1 VEVNTLPVLLQ
12 DVTYALRRLR
22 KSPGFTVTAVLTL
35 ALGIGANTAIFTLIY
50 VVMLKSLP
58 VSAPEQLYRIGDN
71 DNCCVWGGLQN
82 DGWGEFSYPFFQY
95 MQENTPEFEEM
106 AAFQANEPRISV
118 RRSGSDS
125 PAEPFDGEF
134 VSGTYFST
142 FGVPPFAGRLFTSQ
156 DDTPSAVPVVVMSYH
171 AWQEH
176 FGLDPSLVGSTV
188 MVDGQPFIVVGIAPP
203 GFYGDRLRA
212 DPPDFYFPI
221 AFEPLL
227 MQQSSVLHVANQ
239 SWLYVIGRMRPGAR
253 PSQVEAKLTGEL
265 RQWLPTLASHFTSQ
279 QIAKIPKQ
287 FIKIGPG
294 GSGVVSLRNNFK
306 TGLYLLIASSALVLL
321 IACAN
326 LANLLL
332 ARGAARRQQ
341 TALQL
346 AIGATRARLIL
357 ASLTESV
364 LLACIGGA
372 AGLFLAY
379 LGSRTIL
386 LIAFRGAKIIP
397 IDTSPSLPVLGF
409 AFLLS
414 LITGIIFGAA
424 PSWVSSHSDPA
435 EALRGAN
442 RSTRDHSALP
452 QKSLIVAQAA
462 FSLLLLVMAGLV
474 TQSLRNVEHLNFG
487 FQPKGRLIV
496 IINPLNAGYKPEQL
510 PALYQQLRDR
520 LHQLPGVLGV
530 SYSLYSPQD
539 GDSWSDAIYIR
550 GRSLESTEGKDV
562 AWLRVGP
569 DYFKTIGT
577 PLLRGRVI
585 GEEDTPTSP
594 QVAVVDETFARTF
607 FPGEDPIG
615 KHFGYPQLGHS
626 GDIEIVGVVK
636 DTQYRNPTSTE
647 KQEPMFFR
655 AFFQTTHFDEPTYQR
670 SEVES
675 EYIAPIELQV
685 TGRAESLAPQVR
697 QTLASI
703 DPNLSIVEMRSL
715 NEQVSRQFNEE
726 RLTARLTELFSLL
739 ALLLASIGLYGVTA
753 YNIARRT
760 GEIGIR
766 MALGADRRDVLKMV
780 LRGAVVQVGL
790 GLLMGV
796 PLALV
801 AGRIFAS
808 KLFRVPAFNPG
819 ILTAAIFTL
828 ALCALIAGFLP
839 AHRAASIH
847 PAEALRME

>member
-1 VEVNTLPVLLQ
+1 MSVLLQ

-22 KSPGFTVTAVLTL
+22 KSPGFSSTAVLTL
-35 ALGIGANTAIFTLIY
+35 ALGIGANTTIFTLAY
-50 VVMLKSLP
+50 AVMLKSLP
-58 VSAPEQLYRIGDN
+58 VNAPEQLYRIGDN

-95 MQENTPEFEEM
+95 MRENTPEFEEM
-106 AAFQANEPRISV
+106 AAFQANEPQLSV
-118 RRSGSDS
+118 RLSGSHS
-125 PAEPFDGEF
+125 PAETLESEF

-142 FGVPPFAGRLFTSQ
+142 FGVQPLAGRLFTSQ
-156 DDTPSAVPVVVMSYH
+156 DDTPGTAPVVVMSYR
-171 AWQEH
+171 AWQQH

-188 MVDGQPFIVVGIAPP
+188 MVDGQLFTVIGIAPP

-212 DPPDFYFPI
+212 DPPDFYLPI
-221 AFEPLL
+221 AFEPIL
-227 MQQSSVLHVANQ
+227 MQESSVLHVPEQ
-239 SWLYVIGRMRPGAR
+239 SWLYVIGRMRPSAE

-287 FIKIGPG
+287 FIKLGPG

-306 TGLYLLIASSALVLL
+306 TGLYLLITSSALVLL

-346 AIGATRARLIL
+346 AIGATRARLIR

-372 AGLFLAY
+372 SGLFLAY

-414 LITGIIFGAA
+414 LITGIIFGIA

-452 QKSLIVAQAA
+452 QRSLIVAQAA

-474 TQSLRNVEHLNFG
+474 THSLRNVERLNFG
-487 FQPKGRLIV
+487 FQPKGRLIA

-520 LHQLPGVLGV
+520 LHQIPGVLSV

-539 GDSWSDAIYIR
+539 GDSWSDAIYIQ

-577 PLLRGRVI
+577 PLLRGRAI
-585 GEEDTPTSP
+585 GEEDTPTAA

-615 KHFGYPQLGHS
+615 KHFGYPQPGHS

-636 DTQYRNPTSTE
+636 DTQYRDPTRTE
-647 KQEPMFFR
+647 KQKPMFFR
-655 AFFQTTHFDEPTYQR
+655 AFFQTTYFDEPTYQR

-675 EYIAPIELQV
+675 EYIAPIELQMAGAADSV
-685 TGRAESLAPQVR
+685 DPQVR
-697 QTLASI
+697 QILASI

-739 ALLLASIGLYGVTA
+739 ALLLASIGLYGITA

-760 GEIGIR
+760 SEIGIR

-780 LRGAVVQVGL
+780 LYGAFVQVGL
-790 GLLMGV
+790 GLLIGV
-796 PLALV
+796 PLAV
-801 AGRIFAS
+801 AAGRILAS
-808 KLFRVPAFNPG
+808 KLFRVPAFNPA
-819 ILTAAIFTL
+819 ILTSAIFAL
-828 ALCALIAGFLP
+828 ATCALIAGFLP
-839 AHRAASIH
+839 ARRAAAID
-847 PAEALRME
+847 PVEALRME